1 VLVLRNGRALRP
13 AIEADAATLVSLI
26 NRAYEIEKFFVEG
39 DRVSP
44 AQVSEL
50 LSRGVFLIG
59 EEDGAPAACVY
70 VEITGERGY
79 FGLLAVDPGR
89 QNHGWGRAMVEAAE
103 QHARAAGCVAMDLSV
118 VNLRTELPPF
128 YHRLGY
134 AETGTAPFND
144 QRATKPCHFV
154 LMSKALDEA

>member
-1 VLVLRNGRALRP
+1 VRTLRP
-13 AIEADAATLVSLI
+13 ATAADAPSLVALI

-44 AQVSEL
+44 AQVAEL

-59 EEDGAPAACVY
+59 EEVGVPAACVY
-70 VEITGERGY
+70 VEITGDRGY
-79 FGLLAVDPGR
+79 FGLLSVDPTR
-89 QNHGWGRAMVEAAE
+89 QKHGWGRAMVEAAE
-103 QHARAAGCVAMDLSV
+103 HHARAAGCVAMDLSV

-134 AETGTAPFND
+134 AETGTAPFTD
-144 QRATKPCHFV
+144 QRASQPCHFIV
-154 LMSKALDEA
+154 MSKALDEG